1 MGNVTT
7 KLIEAYAEVNL
18 NEKKKLDPVDAKA
31 LNKDDA
37 ADRKDGDIDNDGD
50 VDKSDEYLH
59 NRRKAVKKAMKDEA
73 FEPHMMYDPKTGKG
87 YKADKEEDH
96 LRMKKMGYTHEK
108 PVEEAY
114 EGTMVCEDCGCEQE
128 NPDPNCNCKND
139 SQDLQASYWTPKESY
154 LAAQKKNEEVE
165 GTTMKESQKAE
176 LAKRL
181 AKASASSAK
190 GRKLVSLKKAP
201 WEKEKKEGNEEE
213 VIMNPSKDKKDKKDN
228 KGEVDGGMA
237 ESSDVNELSNK
248 TLGSYAQKATVDR
261 EKQKKAGAVYDRR
274 LVKSQGKPTFSKSA
288 HKSKQATINK
298 NVALSIRAD
307 DKADNRE
314 KGIERAKSKMM
325 NQSFELPTVYSRILE
340 ARKNPEGEKAG
351 STASKGEADFV
362 KSHTANVQVDDTE
375 AKGHDDVSKAGRAG
389 PSTKARPSDNMKGD
403 KKIMPSATPMK
414 GK

>member
-7 KLIEAYAEVNL
+7 KLIEAYAEVNI

-59 NRRKAVKKAMKDEA
+59 NRRKTVKKAMKDE
-73 FEPHMMYDPKTGKG
+73 
-87 YKADKEEDH
+87 DKKNED
-96 LRMKKMGYTHEK
+96 
-108 PVEEAY
+108 VEEAY

-128 NPDPNCNCKND
+128 NPNADCNCEND
-139 SQDLQASYWTPKESY
+139 SQNLQASYWTPKESY
-154 LAAQKKNEEVE
+154 LAAQKKNEGVE
-165 GTTMKESQKAE
+165 ETTMDESQKAE
-176 LAKRL
+176 LAKKL

-201 WEKEKKEGNEEE
+201 WEKEKKEGSEENI
-213 VIMNPSKDKKDKKDN
+213 VMNPSKDKKDKKDN

-237 ESSDVNELSNK
+237 ESVMP
-248 TLGSYAQKATVDR
+248 
-261 EKQKKAGAVYDRR
+261 AVY
-274 LVKSQGKPTFSKSA
+274 A
-288 HKSKQATINK
+288 
-298 NVALSIRAD
+298 
-307 DKADNRE
+307 
-314 KGIERAKSKMM
+314 
-325 NQSFELPTVYSRILE
+325 RIIE

-362 KSHTANVQVDDTE
+362 KSHTDNVQVDDTE